1 MTADPEAIIHV
12 IDDEAPFRRSLVF
25 LLESAGWRAME
36 HESAEAFLAA
46 SAALPA
52 AGCLILDV
60 RMPGISGLELQRR
73 LAAAQAAWPIIFM
86 TGHGDDELA
95 AQAIKEG
102 AVAFLQ
108 KPCNDATLLAAVE
121 RAARRPANNRFQ
133 LSEWQKQGISTAPAA
148 P

>member
-1 MTADPEAIIHV
+1 MAADPEAIIHV

-46 SAALPA
+46 STALPA
-52 AGCLILDV
+52 TGCLILDV
-60 RMPGISGLELQRR
+60 RMPGLSGLELQRH
-73 LAAAQAAWPIIFM
+73 LAAARATWPIIFM

-108 KPCNDATLLAAVE
+108 KPCNDDTLLAAVE
-121 RAARRPANNRFQ
+121 HAVRRPANNRFQ
-133 LSEWQKQGISTAPAA
+133 LSEWQKHGISTAPAA
-148 P
+148 S